1 MLTHLWQF
9 MSTYKDRDQDYFL
22 RRVDLAIDYC
32 AGKSLRKFL
41 SYKSLIQFSDCTTIL
56 EIPLLLC
63 PRQEAVSG
71 CF

>member
-1 MLTHLWQF
+1 MF
-9 MSTYKDRDQDYFL
+9 VFIISTFQVIDFDVNLL
-22 RRVDLAIDYC
+22 RREDLESAYC

-56 EIPLLLC
+56 EISILLC
-63 PRQEAVSG
+63 PRQEAISG